1 MSHTVTSDSGLLS
14 RKIIPGHFVRV
25 HDHAKEAPIAATQ
38 STTQERPKE
47 PKITLHR
54 DNGTVKT
61 IEIQCTCGEVIRLDC
76 DYA

>member
-1 MSHTVTSDSGLLS
+1 MSRTVTSDSGLLS
-14 RKIIPGHFVRV
+14 RKVIPGHFVRV
-25 HDHAKEAPIAATQ
+25 HDHAKEATPESAA
-38 STTQERPKE
+38 QERAKE